1 MRLLFSVLLLTAGL
15 TAADRVQAFGVT
27 WHVPMG
33 SDWKIE
39 NQQGTPVMLM
49 LTAHPPE
56 KDKPRKP
63 TQFALAQTGAFEKV
77 TVEAEVKRVA
87 KSLIIVYAYH
97 DDLHFNYAHLS
108 GDSAKEQ
115 IVHNGIFHVYGGDRV
130 RISRA
135 DAPASLPS
143 ADEWYKVRLDY
154 DAANGTVD
162 VAVNGQPNTSL
173 HGIDL
178 SLGAGQVGLG
188 SFFETAMFRNVRITG
203 QVAGNP
209 GAGK

>member
-1 MRLLFSVLLLTAGL
+1 MRLILSIFMATANL
-15 TAADRVQAFGVT
+15 AAAADQVDAFGLK
-27 WHVPMG
+27 WSVPAG
-33 SDWKIE
+33 AEWTVDT
-39 NQQGTPVMLM
+39 QHGAPVLRMLA
-49 LTAHPPE
+49 AHPPE

-63 TQFALAQTGAFEKV
+63 TQFALAETAPFEKV
-77 TVEAEVKRVA
+77 TVEAEVKRLA
-87 KSLIIVYAYH
+87 KSLIIVYAYR

-154 DAANGTVD
+154 DAAAGTVD
-162 VAVNGQPNTSL
+162 VLVNGQPNTSL
-173 HGIDL
+173 RGIDL

-203 QVAGNP
+203 
-209 GAGK
+209 K

>member
-1 MRLLFSVLLLTAGL
+1 MRLLATLLLTAANL
-15 TAADRVQAFGVT
+15 TAADHMEAFGFK
-27 WHVPMG
+27 WSVPTAA
-33 SDWKIE
+33 DWRVESQDGK
-39 NQQGTPVMLM
+39 QVMQM
-49 LTAHPPE
+49 LTARPPD

-63 TQFALAQTGAFEKV
+63 TQFALADTADFEKV
-77 TVEAEVKRVA
+77 TLEAEVKRLA
-87 KSLIIVYAYH
+87 KSLIIVYAYR

-135 DAPASLPS
+135 EAPASLP
-143 ADEWYKVRLDY
+143 AAGEWYKVRLDY
-154 DAANGTVD
+154 DATSGTVD
-162 VAVNGQPNTSL
+162 VTVNGQPNTSL

-188 SFFETAMFRNVRITG
+188 SFFETAVFRDVRITG
-203 QVAGNP
+203 RTM
-209 GAGK
+209 GKL